1 MTSPEDNSLEEAL
14 RRALSNA
21 ASEVEPGTD
30 GLDKIRARIGNRPPR
45 PWLFSVL
52 AGLIGRVRH
61 WPWRGH
67 WAWQDSLPRLAALQE
82 RRSRRGNFHGPGV
95 GWLRYVTVLAGI
107 AVLASIALGV
117 QPFRHAILQA
127 SSSLNGGGGSPR
139 GGAGTEGG
147 GTQASAGGGTQSAG
161 AGAAGGGQASQ
172 PGGTATAKSPT
183 SGPRPTS
190 SARCM
195 STALPV
201 VTDEKPSQ
209 ASAAPQASGTTP
221 ASEVSSSG
229 GSSLATPA
237 QPVYSN
243 RNVPT
248 CPVSAPARTP
258 TPRPAR
264 SSSSPV
270 PTPSDVPS
278 TQASAPTGT
287 DPPPSA
293 TPTASATPTPTPSA
307 HGSSPTD
314 HHSPPADHH
323 SSTTG
328 HTLSSGPSGSPSSSR
343 QQRQEK
349 RHADLRDWRY
359 RRR

>member
-52 AGLIGRVRH
+52 AGLAGRVRH

-82 RRSRRGNFHGPGV
+82 RRSRRGNFQGPGI

-127 SSSLNGGGGSPR
+127 SSSLDGGGGSPG

-161 AGAAGGGQASQ
+161 TVAAGSGQASQ
-172 PGGTATAKSPT
+172 SGAAAAAKSPT

-190 SARCM
+190 SARCV

-201 VTDEKPSQ
+201 VTDAKPSQ
-209 ASAAPQASGTTP
+209 ASVAPVASGT
-221 ASEVSSSG
+221 ASASS
-229 GSSLATPA
+229 ATPA

-278 TQASAPTGT
+278 TQAAPTGT
-287 DPPPSA
+287 GLPPSD
-293 TPTASATPTPTPSA
+293 TPTASTTPTPTPTPTSAA
-307 HGSSPTD
+307 HGSSPTGHD
-314 HHSPPADHH
+314 SPPTGHD
-323 SSTTG
+323 SRPTG
-328 HTLSSGPSGSPSSSR
+328 HTLSSGPSGSPSSSW

>member
-1 MTSPEDNSLEEAL
+1 MTSPEDNGLEEAL

-30 GLDKIRARIGNRPPR
+30 GLEKIRARIGNRPPR

-67 WAWQDSLPRLAALQE
+67 WAWQDSLPGLAALQE
-82 RRSRRGNFHGPGV
+82 RRSRRGNFQGSGI

-161 AGAAGGGQASQ
+161 TVAAGSGQAGQ
-172 PGGTATAKSPT
+172 PGATAAAKSPT

-190 SARCM
+190 SARCV

-201 VTDEKPSQ
+201 VTDAKPSQ
-209 ASAAPQASGTTP
+209 ASVAPVASVT
-221 ASEVSSSG
+221 ASPTKAP
-229 GSSLATPA
+229 SSLGASSDMPA
-237 QPVYSN
+237 PSVYTNTS
-243 RNVPT
+243 VPT
-248 CPVSAPARTP
+248 CPVAATTRKTTPAPT
-258 TPRPAR
+258 
-264 SSSSPV
+264 SSSSPSA
-270 PTPSDVPS
+270 PTPSYVPP
-278 TQASAPTGT
+278 TQSSAPTGT
-287 DPPPSA
+287 DP
-293 TPTASATPTPTPSA
+293 TQTQTPTPTPTAS
-307 HGSSPTD
+307 GSSPA
-314 HHSPPADHH
+314 AD
-323 SSTTG
+323 
-328 HTLSSGPSGSPSSSR
+328 PPSSSPADPPSSSW
-343 QQRQEK
+343 QQRHE
-349 RHADLRDWRY
+349 RRYADLRDWR
-359 RRR
+359 RRRR